1 MIPRHE
7 WPLLSVVVPIV
18 LYIQYDMSNTI
29 IRFRKVTDMR
39 FEKGHKETTRKHIVE
54 VASERFRKD
63 GIAAVGIA
71 TAMADA
77 GLTHGGF
84 YAHFESKEDLV
95 REAMEAA
102 FTQSKAR
109 HDAVRKPGPAG
120 LEAYIR
126 SYLRSSHRDTPER
139 GCAAATLVAEI
150 ARSGEATRGAF
161 ASRLEIIFD
170 RIEEHLPAEIPGADR
185 RSIAIGIFS
194 ILMGTIQ
201 MSRIFVDQAESETV
215 LESGIKSALKLAAIE
230 PL

>member
-1 MIPRHE
+1 
-7 WPLLSVVVPIV
+7 
-18 LYIQYDMSNTI
+18 
-29 IRFRKVTDMR
+29 MR
-39 FEKGHKETTRKHIVE
+39 FEKGHKETTRKHIVD

-63 GIAAVGIA
+63 GIASVGIA

-109 HDAVRKPGPAG
+109 HDAVHKPGPAG

-126 SYLRSSHRDTPER
+126 SYLRGTHRDTPER

-150 ARSGEATRGAF
+150 ARSSDTTRGAF
-161 ASRLEIIFD
+161 SARLEAIFD
-170 RIEEHLPAEIPGADR
+170 RIESHLSAEIPLAAR
-185 RSIAIGIFS
+185 RPTSIGIFS
-194 ILMGTIQ
+194 VLMGAIQ
-201 MSRIFVDQAESETV
+201 MSRIFVDKSESEFI
-215 LESGIKSALKLAAIE
+215 LESGINSALKLAGIA
-230 PL
+230 